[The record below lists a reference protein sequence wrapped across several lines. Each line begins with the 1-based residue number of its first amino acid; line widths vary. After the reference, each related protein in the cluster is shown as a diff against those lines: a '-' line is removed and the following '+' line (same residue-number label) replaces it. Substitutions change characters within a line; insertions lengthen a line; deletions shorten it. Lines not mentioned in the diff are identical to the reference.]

1 MIHIYYGNGK
11 GKSTAATG
19 LAVRA
24 KGNGSNVIFA
34 QFIKSVPNGEVV
46 SLDKLGVSV
55 IRGKLPNQDP
65 SEYTS
70 EQKELVIKEHDR
82 IFDRASSFNQKN
94 TVIVF
99 DELLDAYN
107 ESLIDREKVMEFLS
121 AIPLGIEV
129 ILTGRDAPEEILDI
143 ADYVS
148 EVIGHKI
155 PESIEEGAVR
165 LH

>member
-55 IRGKLPNQDP
+55 ITRSLYP
-65 SEYTS
+65 SQPRVYCLLAKS
-70 EQKELVIKEHDR
+70 I
-82 IFDRASSFNQKN
+82 SF
-94 TVIVF
+94 
-99 DELLDAYN
+99 
-107 ESLIDREKVMEFLS
+107 
-121 AIPLGIEV
+121 
-129 ILTGRDAPEEILDI
+129 
-143 ADYVS
+143 
-148 EVIGHKI
+148 
-155 PESIEEGAVR
+155 
-165 LH
+165 